1 MFCLDWLHAGRAT
14 RGKPRRD
21 RHRCRSWPTLGLLAC
36 IALLQSGCQSGPLAH
51 CGDGSKLFGPCGF
64 FSRVS
69 DRMFTRTN
77 QAGCCQPGVVGET
90 TIVDGVPG
98 AVVTPG
104 VVSPSYSSGTQR
116 VIVPPGSTDSS
127 TELSPANPVDPT
139 ARSKVVS
146 PPPGNGASRSG
157 TGPQGASYQT
167 RQDSGARLARRRTES
182 NIKTTVT
189 TSEPTAGSAQEPART
204 GSDGQSA
211 AEPDPLDNIPPLDLP
226 GDAPRSSSSTPPG
239 PPAAAQPAEKPS
251 AKSAATKPDPKSETP
266 AAPASE
272 LDLTSINLPAPEP
285 ATSAS
290 VGPGLTRFVAVDLKL
305 AGGSLPST
313 AGLDWL
319 VEKGYRT
326 LLDLRESSEVPPAFI
341 TEATKR
347 GLRYVALPI
356 GPASIDREHVARFAF
371 EVGAGEA
378 RPLYFFD
385 SDGTRSGALW
395 YIRRIA
401 TDRVDQQV
409 ARREAEELGLS
420 NQEYWSAVTKYVATL
435 PPARTT
441 STSDNPR
448 TEAGTDVLFL
458 GSPIA
463 APTTALTQD
472 AAPRTA
478 MAMPDEPAGNAG
490 RDLPGT
496 DRQEQSPP
504 SDPPALDR
512 AQPAGAGLPPVD
524 DALPGKPFT
533 WRSIAAMVVTCVVP
547 LAYWSRNLTPTRRA
561 SARAS
566 LPAPA
571 KRS

>member
-189 TSEPTAGSAQEPART
+189 TSEPTAGSPGGRSARGKAQRQIRRHQAGPEERDARRS
-204 GSDGQSA
+204 GERA
-211 AEPDPLDNIPPLDLP
+211 RPDLDQPSRARARNLRERRAGAHPLRRRRPQARRRQPPLDRR
-226 GDAPRSSSSTPPG
+226 PRLAGREGLSHPARSARILGSSTRLHHG
-239 PPAAAQPAEKPS
+239 SDQ
-251 AKSAATKPDPKSETP
+251 
-266 AAPASE
+266 
-272 LDLTSINLPAPEP
+272 
-285 ATSAS
+285 
-290 VGPGLTRFVAVDLKL
+290 TRFALRR
-305 AGGSLPST
+305 T
-313 AGLDWL
+313 A
-319 VEKGYRT
+319 
-326 LLDLRESSEVPPAFI
+326 
-341 TEATKR
+341 
-347 GLRYVALPI
+347 
-356 GPASIDREHVARFAF
+356 H
-371 EVGAGEA
+371 
-378 RPLYFFD
+378 RP
-385 SDGTRSGALW
+385 
-395 YIRRIA
+395 
-401 TDRVDQQV
+401 RVD
-409 ARREAEELGLS
+409 
-420 NQEYWSAVTKYVATL
+420 
-435 PPARTT
+435 
-441 STSDNPR
+441 
-448 TEAGTDVLFL
+448 
-458 GSPIA
+458 
-463 APTTALTQD
+463 
-472 AAPRTA
+472 
-478 MAMPDEPAGNAG
+478 
-490 RDLPGT
+490 
-496 DRQEQSPP
+496 
-504 SDPPALDR
+504 
-512 AQPAGAGLPPVD
+512 
-524 DALPGKPFT
+524 
-533 WRSIAAMVVTCVVP
+533 RS
-547 LAYWSRNLTPTRRA
+547 RTRRTIC
-561 SARAS
+561 
-566 LPAPA
+566 L
-571 KRS
+571 